1 MQRLHYLLMPQSG
14 QVEPGFKP
22 ESWVNSVKILLS
34 GQHFMFLHSHF
45 YTLQKIRCGQ
55 PAPPVAALEPAR
67 SRPVVGNQVWK
78 DGSVKPFCPG
88 LRALDSCFSTNFR
101 KKIACLFLHSSESFL
116 SLSCVLLFLKCCYFP
131 TKRVS

>member
-1 MQRLHYLLMPQSG
+1 MQRLHYLLMPQNG

-34 GQHFMFLHSHF
+34 GQHFTFLHSHS

-67 SRPVVGNQVWK
+67 SRPVVGNQVLEGWECEALLPR
-78 DGSVKPFCPG
+78 SQSFG
-88 LRALDSCFSTNFR
+88 LM
-101 KKIACLFLHSSESFL
+101 FLH
-116 SLSCVLLFLKCCYFP
+116 
-131 TKRVS
+131 